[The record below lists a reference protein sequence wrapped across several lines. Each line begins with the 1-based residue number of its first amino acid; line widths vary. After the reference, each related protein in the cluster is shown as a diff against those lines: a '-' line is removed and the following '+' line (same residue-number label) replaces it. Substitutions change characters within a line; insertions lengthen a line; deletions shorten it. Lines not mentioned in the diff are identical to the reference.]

1 MPVLNARPRWLARDY
16 HRISSQHTEPNLRFL
31 VGYVAEQRRLSNSI
45 NLRWLW
51 NRDFPTSTLRR
62 RFRWRGRKKLKGS
75 TEVGVHRSGRC
86 LELTG
91 EHQTQKRGAE
101 QLESL

>member
-1 MPVLNARPRWLARDY
+1 MLWRDY
-16 HRISSQHTEPNLRFL
+16 HRISSQRTEPNLRFL

-51 NRDFPTSTLRR
+51 NRYFPPSSLRR
-62 RFRWRGRKKLKGS
+62 FWGGGRKKSKES
-75 TEVGVHRSGRC
+75 TEVGVHRSGGC

-91 EHQTQKRGAE
+91 EHQSRERGVG
-101 QLESL
+101 QLELAVID